1 MIDTITSGKGDR
13 IMARKVN
20 SERSVLGA
28 RRRQMHMGACPH
40 CSGDVRR
47 VKDIYGTY
55 LQCIQCS
62 REIAADHLAAVIG
75 VGAVTIP
82 APHSEQLLVA

>member
-1 MIDTITSGKGDR
+1 ME
-13 IMARKVN
+13 RKVN
-20 SERSVLGA
+20 SERSVFGA
-28 RRRQMHMGACPH
+28 RRRRVHMGACPH

-62 REIAADHLAAVIG
+62 REIDADRLAAVMTAG
-75 VGAVTIP
+75 TVTTP
-82 APHSEQLLVA
+82 TPHAEELLVA

>member
-1 MIDTITSGKGDR
+1 ME
-13 IMARKVN
+13 RKVN
-20 SERSVLGA
+20 SKRSVLGA

-40 CSGDVRR
+40 CSGDVRW

-62 REIAADHLAAVIG
+62 REIAADRLAAVIS
-75 VGAVTIP
+75 VGAGTAP
-82 APHSEQLLVA
+82 APHSEELLVA

>member
-1 MIDTITSGKGDR
+1 MEK
-13 IMARKVN
+13 KVN
-20 SERSVLGA
+20 SERSVFGA

-47 VKDIYGTY
+47 VKDIYGAY

-62 REIAADHLAAVIG
+62 REIAADRLAAAIS
-75 VGAVTIP
+75 VGAGTTP
-82 APHSEQLLVA
+82 APHSEELLVA

>member
-1 MIDTITSGKGDR
+1 ME
-13 IMARKVN
+13 MKVN
-20 SERSVLGA
+20 SERSVFGA
-28 RRRQMHMGACPH
+28 RRRQVHMGACPH

-62 REIAADHLAAVIG
+62 REIDADQLAAVMTA
-75 VGAVTIP
+75 GAVTTP
-82 APHSEQLLVA
+82 TPHSEEQLVA